1 MRITKVRLKQRA
13 VVIEY
18 ENEGETH
25 SVTSRDVPL
34 PSFVAAVANL
44 SSLVLDILHLPKDY
58 AEGLKST
65 GLTMVE
71 TQEVE
76 LVCIVATKELPECH
90 SPFNIATPLRF
101 LEHPKE
107 EGSYSPALGS
117 DQVAAVQEVVAEAKK
132 YVKGERAQGQ
142 LPLEPEAD
150 EGEPDPA
157 PEGDV
162 LEFGAENDNGTPQ
175 PVKQKRTRK
184 AKA

>member
-34 PSFVAAVANL
+34 PSFVEAVANL
-44 SSLVLDILHLPKDY
+44 SGLVLDILHFPKDY
-58 AEGLKST
+58 AEGLKTT

-71 TQEVE
+71 KQETE

-101 LEHPKE
+101 LAHPAE
-107 EGSYSPALGS
+107 EGSYSPALS
-117 DQVAAVQEVVAEAKK
+117 SAQVAAVQAVIAQAKE
-132 YVKGERAQGQ
+132 YVLGRRAQGQ
-142 LPLEPEAD
+142 LPLETEAD
-150 EGEPDPA
+150 EGEPDAA
-157 PEGDV
+157 PEGDA

-175 PVKQKRTRK
+175 PVKRTRK